1 MPANRP
7 APLPDATTASGGDRD
22 HRGIGPLRRR
32 AGRGP
37 DAVRVHRRPG
47 YRREVS
53 DGILARPYRAATA
66 GILGLISL
74 IAFEA
79 IAVATALPTAVRELD
94 GLSWYG
100 WSFTS
105 LLVTSVIG
113 MVISGEVT
121 RIGVDT
127 DASGCGRTE

>member
-1 MPANRP
+1 V
-7 APLPDATTASGGDRD
+7 PDAARTPSASDG
-22 HRGIGPLRRR
+22 
-32 AGRGP
+32 
-37 DAVRVHRRPG
+37 RPG

-94 GLSWYG
+94 GLSCTAG
-100 WSFTS
+100 RSPRCWS
-105 LLVTSVIG
+105 
-113 MVISGEVT
+113 
-121 RIGVDT
+121 R
-127 DASGCGRTE
+127 R